1 MSEQRRDIA
10 SLTRLIETGV
20 RDRLRH
26 VVFEPNGPALWGKI
40 SDEIDAFLQTLFVE
54 GVLKGDAADEAFFV
68 KIDTE
73 TQSDIDQGILNVMIG
88 FAPLKPAEF
97 VVITIG
103 QMAQSADG
111 GPGCKS

>member
-1 MSEQRRDIA
+1 MSDQSRDID

-26 VVFEPNGPALWGKI
+26 VVFESNGPALWGKI
-40 SDEIDAFLQTLFVE
+40 SDEIGAFLQTLFIE
-54 GVLKGDAADEAFFV
+54 GALKGDTAEEAFFV
-68 KIDTE
+68 KITE

-97 VVITIG
+97 VVIMIG
-103 QMAQSADG
+103 QTAQGAGG